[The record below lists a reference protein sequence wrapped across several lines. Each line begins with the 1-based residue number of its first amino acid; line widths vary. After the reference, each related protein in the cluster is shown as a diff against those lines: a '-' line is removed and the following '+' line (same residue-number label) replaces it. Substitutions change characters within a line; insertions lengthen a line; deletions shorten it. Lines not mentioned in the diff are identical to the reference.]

1 MPFMST
7 KKSKIQTR
15 VLIAA
20 SLLVAS
26 ILSSI
31 LISVLS
37 NQKQSFWIA
46 NRELT
51 PGQQIAATDISKV
64 QVNISAISN
73 NYVPA
78 DFNPIGSIV
87 INRIQRTSLIATQSI
102 SSQNEAINSAE
113 VSLTIRAIDL
123 PATVLAGDRISIY
136 LLEDAEA
143 GAFPSEPELV
153 LSDIY
158 LGSIERKNS
167 NFGSEAAI
175 TIAIGRE
182 EISDVLRST
191 TYGRL
196 VVVKLNG
203 WKQYSH
209 NHYGDIWQQFWEF
222 CV

>member
-1 MPFMST
+1 MST

-15 VLIAA
+15 VLVAA

-26 ILSSI
+26 MLSSV

-51 PGQQIAATDISKV
+51 PGQQIAASDISKV
-64 QVNISAISN
+64 QVNISAISD

-78 DFNPIGSIV
+78 GVNPIGSIV

-102 SSQNEAINSAE
+102 SSQNETINSAE

-136 LLEDAEA
+136 LLEDAEV

-182 EISDVLRST
+182 EISDVLRAT

-203 WKQYSH
+203 
-209 NHYGDIWQQFWEF
+209 
-222 CV
+222 

>member
-1 MPFMST
+1 MST
-7 KKSKIQTR
+7 KKSKIQAR

-20 SLLVAS
+20 ALLVAS
-26 ILSSI
+26 ILSSV
-31 LISVLS
+31 LISIVS

-64 QVNISAISN
+64 QVNISTISN
-73 NYVPA
+73 NYVSA
-78 DFNPIGSIV
+78 EVDPIGSIV
-87 INRIQRTSLIATQSI
+87 INRIQRTALIATQSI

-123 PATVLAGDRISIY
+123 PITVLAGDRISIY
-136 LLEDAEA
+136 LLEDAEL

-167 NFGSEAAI
+167 NFGSEVAI

-182 EISDVLRST
+182 EISDVLRAT

-203 WKQYSH
+203 
-209 NHYGDIWQQFWEF
+209 
-222 CV
+222 

>member
-1 MPFMST
+1 MST

-15 VLIAA
+15 LLIAA

-26 ILSSI
+26 ILSSV

-51 PGQQIAATDISKV
+51 PGQQIAASDISKV

-78 DFNPIGSIV
+78 GVNPIGSIV

-102 SSQNEAINSAE
+102 SSQNETINSAE

-123 PATVLAGDRISIY
+123 PGSVLAGDRISIY

-182 EISDVLRST
+182 EISDVLRAT

-203 WKQYSH
+203 
-209 NHYGDIWQQFWEF
+209 
-222 CV
+222 

>member
-1 MPFMST
+1 MST
-7 KKSKIQTR
+7 KKSKIQAR

-20 SLLVAS
+20 ALLVAS
-26 ILSSI
+26 ILSSV
-31 LISVLS
+31 LISIVS

-73 NYVPA
+73 NYVSA
-78 DFNPIGSIV
+78 EVNPVGSIV
-87 INRIQRTSLIATQSI
+87 INRIQRTALIATQSI

-123 PATVLAGDRISIY
+123 PVTVLAGDRISIY
-136 LLEDAEA
+136 LLEDAEL

-182 EISDVLRST
+182 EISDVLRAT

-203 WKQYSH
+203 
-209 NHYGDIWQQFWEF
+209 
-222 CV
+222 

>member
-7 KKSKIQTR
+7 KKYKIKTR

-26 ILSSI
+26 ILSSV

-51 PGQQIAATDISKV
+51 PGQQIAASDISKV

-73 NYVPA
+73 NYVPV
-78 DFNPIGSIV
+78 DVNPIGSIV

-113 VSLTIRAIDL
+113 ISLTIRAVDL
-123 PATVLAGDRISIY
+123 PAAVLAGDRISIY
-136 LLEDAEA
+136 LLEDAES

-182 EISDVLRST
+182 EISDVLRAT

-196 VVVKLNG
+196 VLVKLNG
-203 WKQYSH
+203 
-209 NHYGDIWQQFWEF
+209 
-222 CV
+222 

>member
-1 MPFMST
+1 MST

-20 SLLVAS
+20 ALLVVS
-26 ILSSI
+26 ILSSV
-31 LISVLS
+31 LISVIS

-51 PGQQIAATDISKV
+51 PGQQIAASDISKV
-64 QVNISAISN
+64 QVNISPISH
-73 NYVPA
+73 NYLA
-78 DFNPIGSIV
+78 AEINPIGSIV

-113 VSLTIRAIDL
+113 VSLSIRAIDL
-123 PATVLAGDRISIY
+123 PTSVLAGDRISIY

-143 GAFPSEPELV
+143 GAFPSEPELI

-158 LGSIERKNS
+158 LGSIERKSS
-167 NFGSEAAI
+167 NFGSEVAI
-175 TIAIGRE
+175 SIAIGRE
-182 EISDVLRST
+182 EIAGVLRAT

-203 WKQYSH
+203 
-209 NHYGDIWQQFWEF
+209 
-222 CV
+222 

>member
-1 MPFMST
+1 MST
-7 KKSKIQTR
+7 NKSKIQGR

-20 SLLVAS
+20 ALLVAS
-26 ILSSI
+26 LLSSV
-31 LISVLS
+31 LISVIS

-73 NYVPA
+73 NYVAA
-78 DFNPIGSIV
+78 DMNPVGSIV

-102 SSQNEAINSAE
+102 STQNETINSAE
-113 VSLTIRAIDL
+113 VSLTIRAIDI
-123 PATVLAGDRISIY
+123 PTNVLAGDRISIY

-143 GAFPSEPELV
+143 GAFPSEPEVV

-182 EISDVLRST
+182 EISDVLRAT

-203 WKQYSH
+203 
-209 NHYGDIWQQFWEF
+209 
-222 CV
+222 

>member
-26 ILSSI
+26 ILSSV
-31 LISVLS
+31 LISALS

-51 PGQQIAATDISKV
+51 PGQQIAASDISKV

-73 NYVPA
+73 NYVA
-78 DFNPIGSIV
+78 TDINPIGSIV

-123 PATVLAGDRISIY
+123 PTSVLAGDRISIY

-182 EISDVLRST
+182 EISDVLRAT

-203 WKQYSH
+203 
-209 NHYGDIWQQFWEF
+209 
-222 CV
+222 

>member
-1 MPFMST
+1 MPN

-20 SLLVAS
+20 ALLVAS
-26 ILSSI
+26 VLSSV
-31 LISVLS
+31 LISSIS

-51 PGQQIAATDISKV
+51 PGQQISATDISKV
-64 QVNISAISN
+64 QVNITAIAN
-73 NYVPA
+73 NYVSA
-78 DFNPIGSIV
+78 TVNPVGSIV

-102 SSQNEAINSAE
+102 STQNETINSAE

-123 PATVLAGDRISIY
+123 PVNVIAGDRISIY
-136 LLEDAEA
+136 LLEDAQP

-153 LSDIY
+153 LGDIY
-158 LGSIERKNS
+158 LGSIERKSS
-167 NFGSEAAI
+167 NFGSEVAI

-182 EISDVLRST
+182 EISDVLRAT

-203 WKQYSH
+203 
-209 NHYGDIWQQFWEF
+209 
-222 CV
+222 

>member
-1 MPFMST
+1 MST

-15 VLIAA
+15 VLVAA

-26 ILSSI
+26 ILSSV

-51 PGQQIAATDISKV
+51 PGQQIAASDISKV
-64 QVNISAISN
+64 QVNISAISD
-73 NYVPA
+73 NYVHA
-78 DFNPIGSIV
+78 GVNPIGSIV

-102 SSQNEAINSAE
+102 SSQNETINSAE

-136 LLEDAEA
+136 LLEDAES

-182 EISDVLRST
+182 EISDVLRAT

-203 WKQYSH
+203 
-209 NHYGDIWQQFWEF
+209 
-222 CV
+222 

>member
-78 DFNPIGSIV
+78 GVNPIGSIV

-123 PATVLAGDRISIY
+123 PGTVLAGDRISIY
-136 LLEDAEA
+136 LLEDAES

-167 NFGSEAAI
+167 NFGSEASI

-182 EISDVLRST
+182 EISDVLRAT

-203 WKQYSH
+203 
-209 NHYGDIWQQFWEF
+209 
-222 CV
+222 

>member
-26 ILSSI
+26 IISSI

-37 NQKQSFWIA
+37 NQKQSYWIA

-73 NYVPA
+73 NYVPTGV
-78 DFNPIGSIV
+78 NPIGSIV

-136 LLEDAEA
+136 LVEDAEA

-158 LGSIERKNS
+158 LGSVERKNS

-182 EISDVLRST
+182 EISDVLRAT

-203 WKQYSH
+203 
-209 NHYGDIWQQFWEF
+209 
-222 CV
+222 

>member
-1 MPFMST
+1 MPFMSI

-51 PGQQIAATDISKV
+51 PGQQIAASDISKV

-78 DFNPIGSIV
+78 DVNPIGSIV

-123 PATVLAGDRISIY
+123 PASVLAGDRISIY

-182 EISDVLRST
+182 EILDVLRAT

-203 WKQYSH
+203 
-209 NHYGDIWQQFWEF
+209 
-222 CV
+222 

>member
-1 MPFMST
+1 MST

-20 SLLVAS
+20 ALLVAS

-64 QVNISAISN
+64 QVNISAISD
-73 NYVPA
+73 NYVRA
-78 DFNPIGSIV
+78 SVNPIGSIV

-123 PATVLAGDRISIY
+123 PATILAGDRISIY

-143 GAFPSEPELV
+143 GAFPSEPVLV
-153 LSDIY
+153 LGDIY
-158 LGSIERKNS
+158 LGSVERKNS

-175 TIAIGRE
+175 TIAIGRN
-182 EISDVLRST
+182 EISDVLRAT

-203 WKQYSH
+203 
-209 NHYGDIWQQFWEF
+209 
-222 CV
+222 

>member
-26 ILSSI
+26 ILSSV

-51 PGQQIAATDISKV
+51 PGQQIAASDISKV

-78 DFNPIGSIV
+78 GVNPIGSIV

-113 VSLTIRAIDL
+113 VSLTIRAIEL

-136 LLEDAEA
+136 LLEDAEE

-182 EISDVLRST
+182 EISDVLRAT

-203 WKQYSH
+203 
-209 NHYGDIWQQFWEF
+209 
-222 CV
+222 

>member
-1 MPFMST
+1 MST

-15 VLIAA
+15 VLVAA

-26 ILSSI
+26 ILSSV
-31 LISVLS
+31 LSSVLS
-37 NQKQSFWIA
+37 IQKQSFWIA

-51 PGQQIAATDISKV
+51 PGQQIAASDISKV
-64 QVNISAISN
+64 QVNISAISD

-78 DFNPIGSIV
+78 GVNPIGSIV

-123 PATVLAGDRISIY
+123 PASVLAGDRISIY

-182 EISDVLRST
+182 EISDVLRAT

-203 WKQYSH
+203 
-209 NHYGDIWQQFWEF
+209 
-222 CV
+222 

>member
-26 ILSSI
+26 ILSSV

-51 PGQQIAATDISKV
+51 PGQQIAASDISKV

-78 DFNPIGSIV
+78 GVNPIGSIV

-102 SSQNEAINSAE
+102 SSQNETINSAE

-123 PATVLAGDRISIY
+123 PDTVLAGDRISIY

-182 EISDVLRST
+182 EISDVLRAT

-203 WKQYSH
+203 
-209 NHYGDIWQQFWEF
+209 
-222 CV
+222 

>member
-1 MPFMST
+1 MSI

-26 ILSSI
+26 ILSSV

-51 PGQQIAATDISKV
+51 PGQQIAASDISKV
-64 QVNISAISN
+64 QVNISAISD
-73 NYVPA
+73 NYVPVGI
-78 DFNPIGSIV
+78 NPIGSIV

-136 LLEDAEA
+136 LLEDAEV

-182 EISDVLRST
+182 EISDVLRAT

-203 WKQYSH
+203 
-209 NHYGDIWQQFWEF
+209 
-222 CV
+222 

>member
-1 MPFMST
+1 MST
-7 KKSKIQTR
+7 KKSTIR
-15 VLIAA
+15 VRFLIAI
-20 SLLVAS
+20 SLLVLS
-26 ILSSI
+26 ILSSVF
-31 LISVLS
+31 ISLLS
-37 NQKQSFWIA
+37 NQKGSYLITT
-46 NRELT
+46 RELT
-51 PGQQIAATDISKV
+51 PGQQISASDIATVKVNVAALANT
-64 QVNISAISN
+64 
-73 NYVPA
+73 YLTA
-78 DFNPIGSIV
+78 DQNPVGSIV

-136 LLEDAEA
+136 LLEDADK
-143 GAFPSEPELV
+143 GAFPSEPEIV

-182 EISDVLRST
+182 EISGVLRAT

-203 WKQYSH
+203 
-209 NHYGDIWQQFWEF
+209 
-222 CV
+222 

>member
-15 VLIAA
+15 ILIAV

-31 LISVLS
+31 LISIIS
-37 NQKQSFWIA
+37 NQKESFWIA

-51 PGQQIAATDISKV
+51 PGQQIAASDISKV
-64 QVNISAISN
+64 EVNISAISN
-73 NYVPA
+73 NYVA
-78 DFNPIGSIV
+78 TDINPIGSIV

-123 PATVLAGDRISIY
+123 PTTVLAGDRISIY
-136 LLEDAEA
+136 LLEDAEL

-182 EISDVLRST
+182 EISDVLRAT

-203 WKQYSH
+203 
-209 NHYGDIWQQFWEF
+209 
-222 CV
+222 

>member
-1 MPFMST
+1 MPN

-20 SLLVAS
+20 ALLVAS
-26 ILSSI
+26 VLSSV
-31 LISVLS
+31 LISSIS

-51 PGQQIAATDISKV
+51 PGQQISATDISKV
-64 QVNISAISN
+64 QVNITAIAN
-73 NYVPA
+73 NYVSA
-78 DFNPIGSIV
+78 TVNPVGSIV

-102 SSQNEAINSAE
+102 STQNETINSAE

-123 PATVLAGDRISIY
+123 PVNVIAGDRISIY
-136 LLEDAEA
+136 LLEDAQP

-153 LSDIY
+153 LGDIY
-158 LGSIERKNS
+158 LGSIERTSS
-167 NFGSEAAI
+167 NFGSEVAI

-182 EISDVLRST
+182 EISDVLRAT

-203 WKQYSH
+203 
-209 NHYGDIWQQFWEF
+209 
-222 CV
+222 

>member
-1 MPFMST
+1 MST
-7 KKSKIQTR
+7 NKSKIQGR

-20 SLLVAS
+20 ALLVAS
-26 ILSSI
+26 LLSSV
-31 LISVLS
+31 LISVIS

-73 NYVPA
+73 NYVAA
-78 DFNPIGSIV
+78 DMNPVGSIV

-102 SSQNEAINSAE
+102 STQNETINSAE
-113 VSLTIRAIDL
+113 VSLTIRAIDI
-123 PATVLAGDRISIY
+123 PANVLAGDRISIY

-143 GAFPSEPELV
+143 GAFPSEPEVV

-182 EISDVLRST
+182 EISDVLRAT

-203 WKQYSH
+203 
-209 NHYGDIWQQFWEF
+209 
-222 CV
+222 

>member
-1 MPFMST
+1 MST

-26 ILSSI
+26 ILSSV

-51 PGQQIAATDISKV
+51 PGQQIAASDISKV

-78 DFNPIGSIV
+78 GVNPIGSIV

-123 PATVLAGDRISIY
+123 PGTVLAGDRISIY

-182 EISDVLRST
+182 EISDVLRAT

-203 WKQYSH
+203 
-209 NHYGDIWQQFWEF
+209 
-222 CV
+222 

>member
-1 MPFMST
+1 MST

-26 ILSSI
+26 ILSSV

-51 PGQQIAATDISKV
+51 PGQKIAASDISKV

-78 DFNPIGSIV
+78 GVNPIGSIV

-182 EISDVLRST
+182 EISDVLRAT

-203 WKQYSH
+203 
-209 NHYGDIWQQFWEF
+209 
-222 CV
+222 

>member
-1 MPFMST
+1 MST
-7 KKSKIQTR
+7 NKSKIQGR

-20 SLLVAS
+20 ALLVAS
-26 ILSSI
+26 LLSSV
-31 LISVLS
+31 LISVIS

-73 NYVPA
+73 NYVAA
-78 DFNPIGSIV
+78 DMNPVGSIV

-102 SSQNEAINSAE
+102 STQNETINSAE
-113 VSLTIRAIDL
+113 VSLTIRAIDI
-123 PATVLAGDRISIY
+123 PTNVLAGDRISIY

-143 GAFPSEPELV
+143 GAFPSEPEVV

-175 TIAIGRE
+175 TIAIGRD
-182 EISDVLRST
+182 EITDVLRAT

-203 WKQYSH
+203 
-209 NHYGDIWQQFWEF
+209 
-222 CV
+222 

>member
-1 MPFMST
+1 MST

-15 VLIAA
+15 VLVAA

-26 ILSSI
+26 ILSSV

-37 NQKQSFWIA
+37 IQKQSFWIA

-51 PGQQIAATDISKV
+51 PGQQIAASDISKV
-64 QVNISAISN
+64 QVNISAISD

-78 DFNPIGSIV
+78 GVNPIGSIV

-102 SSQNEAINSAE
+102 SSQNETINSAE

-123 PATVLAGDRISIY
+123 PASVLAGDRISIY

-182 EISDVLRST
+182 EISDVLRAT

-203 WKQYSH
+203 
-209 NHYGDIWQQFWEF
+209 
-222 CV
+222 

>member
-1 MPFMST
+1 MST

-15 VLIAA
+15 MLIAV

-26 ILSSI
+26 ILSSV

-51 PGQQIAATDISKV
+51 PGQQIAASDISKV
-64 QVNISAISN
+64 QVNISAIST

-78 DFNPIGSIV
+78 DVNPIGSIV

-102 SSQNEAINSAE
+102 SSQNETINSAE

-123 PATVLAGDRISIY
+123 PGSVLAGDRISIY

-182 EISDVLRST
+182 EISDVLRAT

-203 WKQYSH
+203 
-209 NHYGDIWQQFWEF
+209 
-222 CV
+222 

>member
-1 MPFMST
+1 MST

-15 VLIAA
+15 VLIAT

-26 ILSSI
+26 ILSSV

-51 PGQQIAATDISKV
+51 PGQQIAASDISKV

-73 NYVPA
+73 NYVPT
-78 DFNPIGSIV
+78 DVNPIGSIV

-113 VSLTIRAIDL
+113 VSLTIRTIDL
-123 PATVLAGDRISIY
+123 PGTVLAGDRISIY

-182 EISDVLRST
+182 EISDVLRAT

-203 WKQYSH
+203 
-209 NHYGDIWQQFWEF
+209 
-222 CV
+222 

>member
-1 MPFMST
+1 MST
-7 KKSKIQTR
+7 NKSKIQGR

-20 SLLVAS
+20 ALLVAS
-26 ILSSI
+26 LLSSV
-31 LISVLS
+31 LISVIS
-37 NQKQSFWIA
+37 NQKQSFWVA

-73 NYVPA
+73 NYVAA
-78 DFNPIGSIV
+78 DMNPVGSIV

-102 SSQNEAINSAE
+102 STQNETINSAE
-113 VSLTIRAIDL
+113 VSLTIRAIDI
-123 PATVLAGDRISIY
+123 PTNVLAGDRISIY

-143 GAFPSEPELV
+143 GAFPSEPEVV

-182 EISDVLRST
+182 EISDVLRAT

-203 WKQYSH
+203 
-209 NHYGDIWQQFWEF
+209 
-222 CV
+222 

>member
-7 KKSKIQTR
+7 KKTKIQTR

-26 ILSSI
+26 ILSSV

-78 DFNPIGSIV
+78 GVNPIGSIV

-123 PATVLAGDRISIY
+123 PGTVLAGDRISIY
-136 LLEDAEA
+136 LLEDAES

-167 NFGSEAAI
+167 NFGSEASI

-182 EISDVLRST
+182 EISDVLRAT

-203 WKQYSH
+203 
-209 NHYGDIWQQFWEF
+209 
-222 CV
+222 